1 MLVRIHD
8 TRQRSP
14 KFHKEFES
22 AWRPNRRSGT
32 WAEDG
37 EEAEM
42 AKFVLSA
49 FVATVSMVI
58 ATFMLYWTS
67 FSSSLDCVLSICS
80 LCCKFSHNN

>member
-1 MLVRIHD
+1 
-8 TRQRSP
+8 
-14 KFHKEFES
+14 
-22 AWRPNRRSGT
+22 
-32 WAEDG
+32 
-37 EEAEM
+37 M